1 MKNVLILVI
10 VHKMLTALQGITGE
24 YVIVYLTI
32 QAIHM
37 ALLVHQV
44 RAFLFTFLVA
54 KFAFLIM

>member
-10 VHKMLTALQGITGE
+10 VHKMLIALQGITGE

-32 QAIHM
+32 QAIHT

-44 RAFLFTFLVA
+44 RAFLFKFL
-54 KFAFLIM
+54 